1 MTFFRRTSVIAV
13 GVLLFLCGAIGAWA
27 VFASKPPESKTAA
40 KSSSATLNKVNES
53 DLGLITLTEKAEQH
67 LGIQAKPMERK
78 KVPRSRTYGGEVMVP
93 SGKAILVAAPMQ
105 GTLRAPS
112 GGLLQ
117 VGQRVKKG
125 QPIISLLPLLSP
137 ESATTLA
144 ASRAD
149 LEGQAKNAETQSL
162 AMKLALDRAQRL
174 FQQEAG
180 SKRGVEEAQAQYDL
194 SVRSLEAAVS
204 RLAILT
210 KALGDTATGRAEPI
224 ELEAPEDGI
233 LRSLSALPGQN
244 VPAGAA
250 LFEVINLSEVWVRVP
265 VYVGDAREIAA
276 AESAR
281 VGNLNMQPGEEAW
294 TAKPIEAPPSANSLA
309 ATVDLFYALKNDE
322 SKLTPGQ
329 RVGVQ
334 LLLAGEI
341 DSLTV
346 PWSAV
351 LHDLQGGTWVYE
363 VKGPLKYCRQRVVV
377 RYATGGDAVLA
388 DGPKPGTMI
397 VTEGAVELFGA
408 ETGFSK

>member
-1 MTFFRRTSVIAV
+1 MISLRHASMIAL
-13 GVLLFLCGAIGAWA
+13 GGLLFFGGALSAW
-27 VFASKPPESKTAA
+27 VTFAA
-40 KSSSATLNKVNES
+40 KPSEGKSATKNSPATVNKVSES
-53 DLGLITLTEKAEQH
+53 DLGIITLTEKAEQH
-67 LGIQAKPMERK
+67 LGIQTKPLERK
-78 KVPRSRTYGGEVMVP
+78 KVPRTRTYGGEVMVP
-93 SGKAILVAAPMQ
+93 SGKDIYVSAPMQ
-105 GTLRAPS
+105 GTLRAPQ

-149 LEGQAKNAETQSL
+149 LEGQVKNAQTQSQ
-162 AMKLALDRAQRL
+162 AMKLALDRALRL
-174 FQQEAG
+174 YQQEAG

-194 SVRSLEAAVS
+194 SLRTLEAAES

-210 KALGDTATGRAEPI
+210 KALGDSATGRTEPI
-224 ELEAPEDGI
+224 DLEAPEDGI
-233 LRSLSALPGQN
+233 LRTVSALPGQN

-250 LFEVINLSEVWVRVP
+250 IFEVINLSEVWVRVP
-265 VYVGDAREIAA
+265 VYVGDMREIAA
-276 AESAR
+276 SESAR
-281 VGNLNMQPGEEAW
+281 VGSLNMQPGEEAW
-294 TAKPIEAPPSANSLA
+294 TGKPIEAPPSANPMA
-309 ATVDLFYALKNDE
+309 ATVDLFYAIKNTE
-322 SKLTPGQ
+322 AKLTPGQ

-334 LLLAGEI
+334 LTLAGENE
-341 DSLTV
+341 SLTA

-363 VKGPLKYCRQRVVV
+363 VKGPLKYARQRVVV
-377 RYATGGDAVLA
+377 RYVLGGDAVLA
-388 DGPKPGTMI
+388 EGPKPGTMI